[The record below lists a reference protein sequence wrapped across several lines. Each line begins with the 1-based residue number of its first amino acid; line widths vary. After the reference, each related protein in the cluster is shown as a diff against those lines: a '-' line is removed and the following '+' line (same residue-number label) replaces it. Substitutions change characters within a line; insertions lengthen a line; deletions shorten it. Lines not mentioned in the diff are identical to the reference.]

1 MRLID
6 CAQDA
11 GIPPTLAAQL
21 AEMVTPKMP
30 WVAVVRS
37 KRQPAEEG
45 WWSKRT
51 KGGLTGVLTEDGI
64 VSKVENGDDDVMGT
78 GTSCSIYIYR
88 HFYCSFQTF
97 PHALGD

>member
-30 WVAVVRS
+30 WVAVES
-37 KRQPAEEG
+37 NRQPAEEE
-45 WWSKRT
+45 WWARGTKR
-51 KGGLTGVLTEDGI
+51 GLMGVLTEGVDGG
-64 VSKVENGDDDVMGT
+64 VSMVEDGDDDVMGT
-78 GTSCSIYIYR
+78 GTPYSVCTFIGSHCYCY
-88 HFYCSFQTF
+88 FY
-97 PHALGD
+97 